1 MPEPS
6 GTDELSCKLRVNGL
20 LVQSVHIRCVPE
32 LADDFQVVITDPQI
46 GRFSLTDAFEFE
58 MREQGSSWRPVT
70 LEQLKMTLTES
81 SEFLQT
87 EDIPKAS
94 EKAERRL
101 FDRLDDLDIPHRNSP
116 RVAKITGHDRCV
128 KRVQFLLYQAA
139 IPHEVSGTVFVVPS
153 ALKARIV
160 LRRAGFSPSPI
171 APAALIEPLSGCAI
185 QLVERRT

>member
-1 MPEPS
+1 MSEPLKI
-6 GTDELSCKLRVNGL
+6 DELPWKLKVNGIPVRA
-20 LVQSVHIRCVPE
+20 VQIHCVPDS
-32 LADDFQVVITDPQI
+32 ADDFQVLMIDPLI
-46 GRFSLTDAFEFE
+46 GNFSLTDAFELE
-58 MREQGSSWRPVT
+58 MREEGSLWRPVT
-70 LEQLKMTLTES
+70 LEKLKMTLTES

-94 EKAERRL
+94 EIAERRL

-128 KRVQFLLYQAA
+128 KRVQFLLYEAA

-160 LRRAGFSPSPI
+160 LRRAGFRPSPI